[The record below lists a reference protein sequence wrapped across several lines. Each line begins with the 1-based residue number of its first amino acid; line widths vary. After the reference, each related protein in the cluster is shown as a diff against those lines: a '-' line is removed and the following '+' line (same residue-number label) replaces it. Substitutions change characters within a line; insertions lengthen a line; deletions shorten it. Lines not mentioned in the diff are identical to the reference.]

1 MFHRF
6 AFVNLRHINYEG
18 HALDVQRLHLMYTSY
33 HSCSCDMMLCNLEMT
48 NCIFSVNKMKYK
60 VSHFH
65 ADYQAIVFWLP
76 WLFFVNLICLFVW
89 HFTPYRQY
97 FSHITAVEYFS
108 WNFSYDYT
116 KHH

>member
-1 MFHRF
+1 MFYRF

-48 NCIFSVNKMKYK
+48 NCIFSENKMKYK

-65 ADYQAIVFWLP
+65 ADYQAIVLVTMA
-76 WLFFVNLICLFVW
+76 FFRKFNLFVCLA
-89 HFTPYRQY
+89 FYTVSAVFQPY
-97 FSHITAVEYFS
+97 
-108 WNFSYDYT
+108 NGC
-116 KHH
+116 